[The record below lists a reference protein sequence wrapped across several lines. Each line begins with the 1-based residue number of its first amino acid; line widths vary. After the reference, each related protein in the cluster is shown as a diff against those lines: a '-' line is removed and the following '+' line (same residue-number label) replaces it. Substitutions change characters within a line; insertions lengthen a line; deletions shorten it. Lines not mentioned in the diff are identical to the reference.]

1 MKKYYLNPADIIVG
15 TVFLSLS
22 VIPMIVL
29 MIFMILNIP
38 SNTEQIISV
47 IVIFIAL
54 IVILLF
60 ALIYLRK
67 YRGYLYLDDKR
78 IFLKKSKKQV
88 TVNISDI
95 RWIELKSDVR
105 GIGKGG
111 ISSQKG
117 FRYFIRLKDQKT
129 DLDFI
134 ITNKIILEI
143 IKKNNIRI
151 MPDWY
156 NQIYLETGNFDF
168 KK

>member
-38 SNTEQIISV
+38 SNTEQIISA
-47 IVIFIAL
+47 IVMFIAL

-60 ALIYLRK
+60 GLIYLRK
-67 YRGYLYLDDKR
+67 YSGYLYLDDKR
-78 IFLKKSKKQV
+78 MVLKKSKKQV
-88 TVNISDI
+88 SVNISDI

-105 GIGKGG
+105 GMGKGG
-111 ISSQKG
+111 ISPQKG

-156 NQIYLETGNFDF
+156 NQIYLETGDFDF
-168 KK
+168 R